1 MKAVILAIIFLAI
14 GGLMS
19 ATINSALP
27 GWFANLEKP
36 FLNPPNY
43 VFMPVWTLLYVSL
56 AIFIWMIDRQPH
68 SPLVLRARRL
78 FVWQLILNFFWTPVF
93 FGLHSIWGGLII
105 LLIIDYL
112 VFRLIS
118 ISFKINKFCALI
130 ILPYFLWLLF
140 ATYLNLSIFLIN

>member
-1 MKAVILAIIFLAI
+1 MKAIILAVIFLVI

-56 AIFIWMIDRQPH
+56 AIFIWLIDRQPH
-68 SPLVLRARRL
+68 SPLVVKARRL
-78 FVWQLILNFFWTPVF
+78 FVWQLILNFFWTPIF

>member
-1 MKAVILAIIFLAI
+1 MKAVILAVIFLVI

-43 VFMPVWTLLYVSL
+43 VFMPVWTVLYVSL
-56 AIFIWMIDRQPH
+56 AIFIWLIDRQPH

-140 ATYLNLSIFLIN
+140 ATYLNLSIFLMN